1 VTPVVLAATVPD
13 AVTFALA
20 AVICVVG
27 SLGVVLS
34 RNPVHSALNL
44 VMTLFGVAVLFV
56 ELDAQFLAVV
66 QVIVYAGAIVVLFL
80 FVIMLLGV
88 DRREAMTAD
97 PLKGQRAIAVLLGL
111 LGIAEVIALARGGWP
126 VGART
131 VSKQPVIATGQ
142 SNAYILGKSVFTTY
156 LLAFEITS
164 ALLVI
169 AVIGA
174 VLLSR
179 RPRRAGVGSGAGRP
193 AAEGAEGSEGDEDD
207 EDGGSLLEAAH
218 AGWAGT
224 DDTAA
229 DDQ

>member
-1 VTPVVLAATVPD
+1 MTPVVLAATVPD